1 MNILEIADKADEL
14 ILAHDTRNPLTILE
28 ELNITLVFQYLESV
42 KGCFLVHN
50 RNDYMIINDRLEE
63 CEAVWVIA
71 HEIAHKIL
79 HYTTARNLS
88 NGLLKYTVYDMNVR
102 SKQEYEANV
111 FAAEL
116 LVADDILL
124 DYIYNYGYTLEQC
137 ARLLS
142 MHPAL
147 IALKVEILIARG
159 YNIRGQDFDKKYLIR

>member
-1 MNILEIADKADEL
+1 MKTLEIADRADEL

-28 ELNITLVFQYLESV
+28 ELDITLVCQRLKSV
-42 KGCFLVHN
+42 KGCFIVHD
-50 RNDYMIINDRLEE
+50 RNDYIIINDRLEE
-63 CEAVWVIA
+63 REAVWGIA
-71 HEIAHKIL
+71 HEIAHKML
-79 HYTTARNLS
+79 HYTAARNLS
-88 NGLLKYTVYDMNVR
+88 NGLLKYTVYDVNVR

-137 ARLLS
+137 AKLLS
-142 MHPAL
+142 MHPAI

-159 YNIRGQDFDKKYLIR
+159 YDIRGQDYDKNFLIH